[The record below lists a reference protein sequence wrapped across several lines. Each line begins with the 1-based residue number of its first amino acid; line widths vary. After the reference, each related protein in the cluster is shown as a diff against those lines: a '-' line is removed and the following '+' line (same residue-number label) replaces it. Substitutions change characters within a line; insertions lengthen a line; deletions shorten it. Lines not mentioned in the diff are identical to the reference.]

1 MSAARRYSRR
11 DALGLM
17 AAAGGLAAV
26 QPAMPIGRSWSIEDV
41 VARNDAA
48 VRELLQSQITDSSSP
63 WRGSVPDQFGLHSAH
78 SAAGVAET
86 MSASLVH
93 PQSRFRG
100 DPMLLERIKM
110 AAEFLERSQSARGNI
125 DLLTTNFDSPPDT
138 GFVVHSVATAAIVGR
153 MHGALEVTEAL
164 QPFLLKAGAGLAV
177 GGVHTPNHRW
187 VIGSALAQIN
197 ELFPDARFVRRID
210 EWLAEGIDIDADG
223 QFTERSTLTYNVVTD
238 RALLVM
244 ATKLRR
250 PELVDPVRRNLRALA
265 YLLHA
270 DGEVV
275 TEISRR
281 QDQYTR
287 GNISGY
293 WFPLTW
299 LAVTDGD
306 PLFSTMAAQAG
317 EGARLSTLLEYQDL
331 SKALPAAGPLPD
343 DYEKAFPEVGI
354 SRIRRGPLSATLI
367 LGGSS
372 RLIALRYGS
381 AVVEGIR
388 FATSFFG
395 KGQFVPDAAERRDST
410 YRFRQS
416 LQAPYYQ
423 PLSRQ
428 ITPET
433 WTSTRNE
440 RRQSEVARLEQTA
453 EISEIGRGFRLRLQ
467 SSGTK
472 GVPIS
477 VEICFRE
484 GGQLEGCTPVP
495 GSADAFLLE
504 RGTGV
509 FRSGRNEV
517 RFGPGSAPHRYV
529 QLRGAEPKLSGQS
542 VYITGYTPFEH
553 VLTIECR

>member
-250 PELVDPVRRNLRALA
+250 PELVDAVRRNLRALA

-495 GSADAFLLE
+495 GSADALLLE

-542 VYITGYTPFEH
+542 VYITGYTPFDH

>member
-1 MSAARRYSRR
+1 
-11 DALGLM
+11 M

-26 QPAMPIGRSWSIEDV
+26 QPAAPIGRSWSIEDV

-48 VRELLQSQITDSSSP
+48 VRELLQSQITDPSSP

-100 DPMLLERIKM
+100 DPTLLERIRM
-110 AAEFLERSQSARGNI
+110 AAGFLERAQSARGYI

-138 GFVVHSVATAAIVGR
+138 GFVVHNVATAAIVAR
-153 MHGALEVTEAL
+153 IHGAPEVTAAL
-164 QPFLLKAGAGLAV
+164 QPFLVKAGAGLAV

-187 VIGSALAQIN
+187 VISSALAQIN
-197 ELFPDARFVRRID
+197 ELFPDARLVRRID
-210 EWLAEGIDIDADG
+210 EWLAEGIDIDTDG

-287 GNISGY
+287 GTISGY

-306 PLFSTMAAQAG
+306 PLFSTMAAEAS
-317 EGARLSTLLEYQDL
+317 EGVRLSTLLEYQEL
-331 SKALPAAGPLPD
+331 SKALLRPVRCQTTTKRPFQ
-343 DYEKAFPEVGI
+343 K
-354 SRIRRGPLSATLI
+354 S
-367 LGGSS
+367 
-372 RLIALRYGS
+372 ALRVSVVVRS
-381 AVVEGIR
+381 A
-388 FATSFFG
+388 
-395 KGQFVPDAAERRDST
+395 
-410 YRFRQS
+410 
-416 LQAPYYQ
+416 Q
-423 PLSRQ
+423 P
-428 ITPET
+428 
-433 WTSTRNE
+433 
-440 RRQSEVARLEQTA
+440 
-453 EISEIGRGFRLRLQ
+453 
-467 SSGTK
+467 
-472 GVPIS
+472 
-477 VEICFRE
+477 
-484 GGQLEGCTPVP
+484 
-495 GSADAFLLE
+495 
-504 RGTGV
+504 
-509 FRSGRNEV
+509 
-517 RFGPGSAPHRYV
+517 
-529 QLRGAEPKLSGQS
+529 
-542 VYITGYTPFEH
+542 
-553 VLTIECR
+553 

>member
-110 AAEFLERSQSARGNI
+110 AAGFMERSQSARGNI

-153 MHGALEVTEAL
+153 MHGAREVTEAL

-197 ELFPDARFVRRID
+197 ELFPDARLVRRID

-238 RALLVM
+238 RALVVM

-250 PELVDPVRRNLRALA
+250 SELVDPVRRNLRALA

-287 GNISGY
+287 GSRQPRSPRSAAASGCACSPAARKACRSRSKSV
-293 WFPLTW
+293 F
-299 LAVTDGD
+299 A
-306 PLFSTMAAQAG
+306 MA
-317 EGARLSTLLEYQDL
+317 DN
-331 SKALPAAGPLPD
+331 SKAARRCRGAPTRFCSSAARECSAPAGTRSGSARAARRTATCSSAGPNRSCPV
-343 DYEKAFPEVGI
+343 KA
-354 SRIRRGPLSATLI
+354 S
-367 LGGSS
+367 
-372 RLIALRYGS
+372 
-381 AVVEGIR
+381 
-388 FATSFFG
+388 TS
-395 KGQFVPDAAERRDST
+395 
-410 YRFRQS
+410 
-416 LQAPYYQ
+416 
-423 PLSRQ
+423 
-428 ITPET
+428 
-433 WTSTRNE
+433 
-440 RRQSEVARLEQTA
+440 
-453 EISEIGRGFRLRLQ
+453 
-467 SSGTK
+467 
-472 GVPIS
+472 
-477 VEICFRE
+477 
-484 GGQLEGCTPVP
+484 
-495 GSADAFLLE
+495 
-504 RGTGV
+504 RGTRPSST
-509 FRSGRNEV
+509 F
-517 RFGPGSAPHRYV
+517 
-529 QLRGAEPKLSGQS
+529 
-542 VYITGYTPFEH
+542 
-553 VLTIECR
+553 

>member
-26 QPAMPIGRSWSIEDV
+26 QPATPIGRSWSIEDV

-238 RALLVM
+238 RALMVM

-331 SKALPAAGPLPD
+331 SKALPAAGPLPGG
-343 DYEKAFPEVGI
+343 YEKPFPEVGI
-354 SRIRRGPLSATLI
+354 WRIRRGPLSATLI

-381 AVVEGIR
+381 VVVEGIR

-495 GSADAFLLE
+495 GSADALLLE

-542 VYITGYTPFEH
+542 VYITGYTPFDH

>member
-110 AAEFLERSQSARGNI
+110 AAGFMERSQSARGNI

-153 MHGALEVTEAL
+153 MHGAREVTEAL

-197 ELFPDARFVRRID
+197 ELFPDARLVRRID

-238 RALLVM
+238 RALVVM

-495 GSADAFLLE
+495 GSADTFLLE

-553 VLTIECR
+553 VLTVECR

>member
-26 QPAMPIGRSWSIEDV
+26 QPATPIGRSWSIEDV

-238 RALLVM
+238 RALMVM

-331 SKALPAAGPLPD
+331 SKALPAAGPLPGG
-343 DYEKAFPEVGI
+343 YEKPFPEVGI
-354 SRIRRGPLSATLI
+354 WRIRRGPLSATLI

-495 GSADAFLLE
+495 GSADALLLE

-542 VYITGYTPFEH
+542 VYITGYTPFDH

>member
-110 AAEFLERSQSARGNI
+110 AAGFMERSQSARGNI

-153 MHGALEVTEAL
+153 MHGAREVTEAL

-197 ELFPDARFVRRID
+197 ELFPDARLVRRID

-238 RALLVM
+238 RALVVM

-416 LQAPYYQ
+416 LQAPYL
-423 PLSRQ
+423 PTAVETDHSRD
-428 ITPET
+428 
-433 WTSTRNE
+433 
-440 RRQSEVARLEQTA
+440 VDVH
-453 EISEIGRGFRLRLQ
+453 
-467 SSGTK
+467 TK
-472 GVPIS
+472 
-477 VEICFRE
+477 R
-484 GGQLEGCTPVP
+484 
-495 GSADAFLLE
+495 
-504 RGTGV
+504 
-509 FRSGRNEV
+509 
-517 RFGPGSAPHRYV
+517 APT
-529 QLRGAEPKLSGQS
+529 E
-542 VYITGYTPFEH
+542 
-553 VLTIECR
+553 